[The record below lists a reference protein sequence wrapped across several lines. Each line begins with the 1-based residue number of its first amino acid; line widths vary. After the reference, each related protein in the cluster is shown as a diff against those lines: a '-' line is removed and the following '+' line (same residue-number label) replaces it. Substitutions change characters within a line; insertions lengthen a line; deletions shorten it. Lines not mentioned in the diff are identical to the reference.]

1 MIWIDLTSTWENV
14 TLELG
19 PQLSDLVNYIFLPP
33 LISGRSPVSPWRLEI
48 HSATGTTRESMKTSL
63 WPGSRRDVSRPAR
76 RLGIVDVCNLWHDVS
91 IGDWG
96 SYLLHIFPCA
106 FQLCEMRHT
115 FLPRSFCPLQL
126 SLPWLRDHQSNKAWL
141 DFSGVSSG
149 FPEIS
154 ECENSYFN
162 DPWTRFCL
170 KISENPIKKT
180 HKILDLYTFGK
191 SSGSM
196 ACSHWLAARD
206 HGTTGRRP
214 SLEF

>member
-1 MIWIDLTSTWENV
+1 M
-14 TLELG
+14 G

-33 LISGRSPVSPWRLEI
+33 TYKWEITSIPLTFGDTQCELQAQPGNPWRL
-48 HSATGTTRESMKTSL
+48 HCVL
-63 WPGSRRDVSRPAR
+63 PGSRRDVSRPAR

-106 FQLCEMRHT
+106 FQLCEMRHV
-115 FLPRSFCPLQL
+115 FGVFVCGRVRNPLPRSFCPLQL

-170 KISENPIKKT
+170 KISEKPIKKT
-180 HKILDLYTFGK
+180 HKILDLYILLENLQVAWHVLTD
-191 SSGSM
+191 
-196 ACSHWLAARD
+196 LPQ
-206 HGTTGRRP
+206 GTTGRRVVD
-214 SLEF
+214 LA